1 MDKQI
6 RKAGLR
12 AARRHPWEALRI
24 SLLAVRHRRAVVM
37 LSKATRRASRLTMTA
52 KQAAANPK
60 VQAEARLAVSDLA
73 RAGQRARRVGV
84 ANAYNDKQV
93 VTQLRQA
100 SSHVSR
106 AVAAARHP
114 RPKRRIIRATA
125 ITAGAGALGGAA
137 YTGWRAYSGPPSNLR
152 EPATAT
158 DDGAS
163 QPPA

>member
-12 AARRHPWEALRI
+12 AARRHPWEVLRI
-24 SLLAVRHRRAVVM
+24 SLLAVRHRRAVVK

-93 VTQLRQA
+93 
-100 SSHVSR
+100 
-106 AVAAARHP
+106 
-114 RPKRRIIRATA
+114 
-125 ITAGAGALGGAA
+125 
-137 YTGWRAYSGPPSNLR
+137 
-152 EPATAT
+152 EPCV
-158 DDGAS
+158 
-163 QPPA
+163 